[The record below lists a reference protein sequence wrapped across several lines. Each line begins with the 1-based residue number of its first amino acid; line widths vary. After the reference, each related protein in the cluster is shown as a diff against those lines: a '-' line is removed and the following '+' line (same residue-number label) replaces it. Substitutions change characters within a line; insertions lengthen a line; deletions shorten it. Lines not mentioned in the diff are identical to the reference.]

1 MEIKT
6 GLHLIESDMNKDDL
20 EKAYKVLNIKKKV
33 DDDFEIKGY
42 WSTCQTLVCGEWF
55 FQFLNTMF
63 RLYTTSD
70 KSMVDVSKICYNEVL
85 AKRHNWFL
93 STTVK
98 LAINLIASRE
108 TFEDSLCEE

>member
-6 GLHLIESDMNKDDL
+6 GLHLIESGLNKDDL

-55 FQFLNTMF
+55 FQFLK
-63 RLYTTSD
+63 D
-70 KSMVDVSKICYNEVL
+70 QVKILFHLVELVL
-85 AKRHNWFL
+85 MYF
-93 STTVK
+93 
-98 LAINLIASRE
+98 
-108 TFEDSLCEE
+108 